1 MVNYKFE
8 SVQMLKSSVSEL
20 EVEQK
25 LADIRMQL
33 SEASLEMK
41 SVDAVLDSVTLA
53 LDVIHNYKGE
63 DDQIIGLI
71 NYGGA
76 MERLLGV
83 AEKDITVSA
92 SEEGLGDV
100 LKTIWEKIKQF
111 IAWLIQKI
119 KDFGVWIGKKL
130 GLVKDDVKDLKKDL
144 DDISKDV
151 TKKTEKS
158 LEKVFENAKVS
169 IDKRGVEMMNEML
182 KEVNEKFG
190 TNYKASEVKASLE
203 GHADDYTVDKQ
214 NQIVRFYHKNDLIA
228 ICEDLDTI
236 ATEEKVPFDVEI
248 LVRWLNQAEQSGNA
262 REYAAARSA
271 PPPKSSPE
279 EMRKNFEEQRNKVE
293 RKLKFLKIDPDGYSI
308 VFGRTPPQIQG
319 TLYNMGYHTADDC
332 LDVLHRLDK
341 FITDMSTC
349 EAYSRKLAS
358 ELERINNT
366 IKGKNTNS
374 SDAKIV
380 RMALN
385 QANTIIRVT
394 SDARNKVASTI
405 RLTTDV
411 LRDAVGKAKR
421 LKDAW

>member
-63 DDQIIGLI
+63 DEQIIDLI
-71 NYGGA
+71 NCGGA

-92 SEEGLGDV
+92 SEEGLGNV

-130 GLVKDDVKDLKKDL
+130 GLVKDDVKDLEKEFDA
-144 DDISKDV
+144 ISKDV
-151 TKKTEKS
+151 SKKTEES
-158 LEKVFENAKVS
+158 LKKVFENAKVA

-182 KEVNEKFG
+182 REVNEKSG
-190 TNYKASEVKASLE
+190 TNHKASGVKASLE
-203 GHADDYTVDKQ
+203 DYTTDKQ
-214 NQIVRFYHKNDLIA
+214 NQIVRFYHKSELLKIVDDLSKISKLLSNDGGF
-228 ICEDLDTI
+228 I
-236 ATEEKVPFDVEI
+236 ATFISKALEMAEKTKTAPEVKEGLDKIREEAENLSSDATKKVLSSLSMLKMSDEG
-248 LVRWLNQAEQSGNA
+248 WLTFKKE
-262 REYAAARSA
+262 
-271 PPPKSSPE
+271 PL
-279 EMRKNFEEQRNKVE
+279 KVQGSMAS
-293 RKLKFLKIDPDGYSI
+293 LGYSNASDCQNVLREFDKYLTGI
-308 VFGRTPPQIQG
+308 S
-319 TLYNMGYHTADDC
+319 TLNAN
-332 LDVLHRLDK
+332 
-341 FITDMSTC
+341 
-349 EAYSRKLAS
+349 SRKLIS
-358 ELERINNT
+358 ELERIDRT
-366 IKGKNTNS
+366 IKSK
-374 SDAKIV
+374 D
-380 RMALN
+380 
-385 QANTIIRVT
+385 ANTEAAKTIRVGLRQMHKFVYLT
-394 SDARNKVASTI
+394 SDASNKLTSTI